1 MNEKQKV
8 ALVTGSSRG
17 IGRGIALE
25 MARRDYAVVVHG
37 STDSDRLHSTHEEV
51 KQISPASICVVAEL
65 SDGSAI
71 REMFGVIRRA
81 FGRLDALVNNA
92 ATQNPSPLL
101 ELKESDWDH
110 VLAVN
115 LKAPFLC
122 AQQAAPLMRP
132 QGGGKIVNISSVH
145 ATDPKRN
152 FAHYSSSKA
161 GLEMLT
167 KCLALELAPSNIQ
180 ANSIVVGAIGTEM
193 TPPERQA
200 ILVPAVPAGR
210 IGTIEEIARLAA
222 FLCSDACHYMTGASI
237 TVDGGLTTLGFCAS
251 RPEL

>member
-8 ALVTGSSRG
+8 VLVTGSSRG

-25 MARRDYAVVVHG
+25 MARRGYAVAVHG
-37 STDSDRLHSTHEEV
+37 SSDTAALHSAFEEV
-51 KQISPASICVVAEL
+51 KRISPASICAVAEL
-65 SDGSAI
+65 SDGAAI
-71 REMFGVIRRA
+71 RKMFEAVRAA

-92 ATQNPSPLL
+92 ATQNPCPML
-101 ELKESDWDH
+101 ELKESDWDRI
-110 VLAVN
+110 LAVN

-122 AQQAAPLMRP
+122 AQGAAPLMRP

-161 GLEMLT
+161 GLEMLS
-167 KCLALELAPSNIQ
+167 KCMALELAQYNIQ
-180 ANSIVVGAIGTEM
+180 ANSIIVGAIGTEM

-200 ILVPAVPAGR
+200 IVLPAVPAAR
-210 IGTIEEIARLAA
+210 IGTVEEIARLTA
-222 FLCSDACHYMTGASI
+222 FLCSHDCDYMTGASI
-237 TVDGGLTTLGFCAS
+237 AVDGGLTTLGFCAS

>member
-8 ALVTGSSRG
+8 VLVTGSSRG
-17 IGRGIALE
+17 IGKGIAME
-25 MARRDYAVVVHG
+25 MARQGYAVVVHG
-37 STDSDRLHSTHEEV
+37 STESARLRSTYEEV
-51 KQISPASICVVAEL
+51 KLLSPASICVVAEL
-65 SDGSAI
+65 SKSPAI
-71 REMFGVIRRA
+71 REMFGVIRSS

-92 ATQNPSPLL
+92 ATQNPSPIL

-110 VLAVN
+110 VLSVN

-122 AQQAAPLMRP
+122 AQQAVPLMHAVS
-132 QGGGKIVNISSVH
+132 GGKIVNISSVH

-161 GLEMLT
+161 GLETLT
-167 KCLALELAPSNIQ
+167 KCMALELAQYNIQ
-180 ANSIVVGAIGTEM
+180 TNSIVFGAIGTEM

-200 ILVPAVPAGR
+200 ILIPAVPAGR

-222 FLCSDACHYMTGASI
+222 FLCSHACDYMIGASI
-237 TVDGGLTTLGFCAS
+237 VVDGGLTTLGFCAS

>member
-1 MNEKQKV
+1 MNAKQKV

-25 MARRDYAVVVHG
+25 MARQGYAVVVHG
-37 STDSDRLHSTHEEV
+37 SNESPMLQSAHDEV
-51 KQISPASICVVAEL
+51 KKLSPASICVVAEL
-65 SDGSAI
+65 SNATAI
-71 REMFGVIRRA
+71 RDMFGVIRST

-92 ATQNPSPLL
+92 ATQNPSPML
-101 ELKESDWDH
+101 ELKESDWDRI
-110 VLAVN
+110 LAVN

-122 AQQAAPLMRP
+122 AQQAAPLMQP
-132 QGGGKIVNISSVH
+132 AGGGKIVNISSVH

-161 GLEMLT
+161 GLEMLS
-167 KCLALELAPSNIQ
+167 KCMALELAQYNVQ

-200 ILVPAVPAGR
+200 IVIPAVPAAR
-210 IGTIEEIARLAA
+210 IGTVEEIARLVA
-222 FLCSDACHYMTGASI
+222 FLCSNACDYMTGSSI
-237 TVDGGLTTLGFCAS
+237 AVDGGLTTLGFCAS

>member
-1 MNEKQKV
+1 MNEKQKI

-25 MARRDYAVVVHG
+25 MARRGYAVVVHG
-37 STDSDRLHSTHEEV
+37 SSDSASLRSAFEEI
-51 KQISPASICVVAEL
+51 KPISPASVCVVAEL
-65 SDGSAI
+65 SDASAI
-71 REMFGVIRRA
+71 RKMFDVVRGA

-92 ATQNPSPLL
+92 ATQNPSPML
-101 ELKESDWDH
+101 ELKESDWDR

-122 AQQAAPLMRP
+122 AQGAVPLMRP

-161 GLEMLT
+161 GLEMLS
-167 KCLALELAPSNIQ
+167 KCMALELAQYNIQ
-180 ANSIVVGAIGTEM
+180 ANSIIVGAIGTEM

-200 ILVPAVPAGR
+200 IVLPAVPAAR
-210 IGTIEEIARLAA
+210 IGAVDEIARLVA
-222 FLCSDACHYMTGASI
+222 FLCSNACDYMTGASI
-237 TVDGGLTTLGFCAS
+237 AVDGGLTTLGFCAS

>member
-8 ALVTGSSRG
+8 VLVTGSSRG
-17 IGRGIALE
+17 IGKGIAIE
-25 MARRDYAVVVHG
+25 MARQGYAVVVHG
-37 STDSDRLHSTHEEV
+37 STEGALLRSTYNEV
-51 KQISPASICVVAEL
+51 KRISPASICGVAEL
-65 SDGSAI
+65 SKSAEI
-71 REMFGVIRRA
+71 RAMFETIGKT

-92 ATQNPSPLL
+92 ATQNPSPLVD
-101 ELKESDWDH
+101 LKESDWDRI
-110 VLAVN
+110 LAVN

-122 AQQAAPLMRP
+122 CQQAVPLMR
-132 QGGGKIVNISSVH
+132 GVKGGKIVNISSVH
-145 ATDPKRN
+145 CKDAKRN

-167 KCLALELAPSNIQ
+167 KCMALELAPDNIQ

-200 ILVPAVPAGR
+200 IVLPAVPAHK
-210 IGTIEEIARLAA
+210 IGTVEEIARLVA
-222 FLCSDACHYMTGASI
+222 FLCSDKCNYMTGASI
-237 TVDGGLTTLGFCAS
+237 AVDGGLTLGFCAS